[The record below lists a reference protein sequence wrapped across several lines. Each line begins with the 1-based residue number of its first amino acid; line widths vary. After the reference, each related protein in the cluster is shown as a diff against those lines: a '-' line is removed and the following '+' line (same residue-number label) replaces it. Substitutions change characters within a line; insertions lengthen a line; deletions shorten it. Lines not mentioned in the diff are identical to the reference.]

1 LLHRLAVCCL
11 AAAAALSLGAV
22 LAGPAA
28 AGTSSSRATGTVAT
42 GTAATPRGKLHV
54 RVDIKRFQRTRQGP
68 VARGV
73 ATATLGSLGNRPTT
87 VRKRVTLQVAQRGRC
102 NILTLTL
109 DTLDLTLLGLNVHL
123 DRVELHVTGNR
134 RGGVLGRL
142 FCSLAGA
149 RVQPARVAAAK
160 LNRRI
165 ARRGTVRPISFAV
178 PLQGR
183 AAQATATTCNVL
195 ELTLGPLHV
204 DLLGLIIDLN
214 RVHLTITANRNGG
227 LLGQIFCAL
236 ANGQSPLGT
245 GTPPLAGVT
254 PPTTG

>member
-1 LLHRLAVCCL
+1 VLHRFAVCCL
-11 AAAAALSLGAV
+11 VAAAALSLGAV

-28 AGTSSSRATGTVAT
+28 AGTSSSRATSAVAT
-42 GTAATPRGKLHV
+42 GTATTPRGKLHV

-73 ATATLGSLGNRPTT
+73 ARATLGGLGTGPTT
-87 VRKRVTLQVAQRGRC
+87 VSKRVTLQVARRGRC

-123 DRVELHVTGNR
+123 DRVELHVTGRR

-149 RVQPARVAAAK
+149 RVQPARVAAAT

-165 ARRGTVRPISFAV
+165 ARRGTIRPIAFSV
-178 PLQGR
+178 PLNGR
-183 AAQATATTCNVL
+183 AAQATTTCNVL

-204 DLLGLIIDLN
+204 DLLGLVIDLN

-236 ANGQSPLGT
+236 ANGQ
-245 GTPPLAGVT
+245 TPTLPAV
-254 PPTTG
+254 PAVPAVP

>member
-11 AAAAALSLGAV
+11 VAAAALALGAV
-22 LAGPAA
+22 VAGPAA
-28 AGTSSSRATGTVAT
+28 AGTSSSRATGFVAT

-54 RVDIKRFQRTRQGP
+54 QVDIKRFQRTRQGP

-73 ATATLGSLGNRPTT
+73 AQATLGSLGSGPTT

-123 DRVELHVTGNR
+123 DRVDLRVTGRR
-134 RGGVLGRL
+134 RGGVLGQL

-149 RVQPARVAAAK
+149 RVQPGQAAAAK

-165 ARRGTVRPISFAV
+165 ARRGTVRPLSFTV

-183 AAQATATTCNVL
+183 AAQTTAVCNVL

-204 DLLGLIIDLN
+204 DLLGLVIDLN

-236 ANGQSPLGT
+236 ANGQ
-245 GTPPLAGVT
+245 TPTLPAVPGVAA
-254 PPTTG
+254 PAAV

>member
-11 AAAAALSLGAV
+11 VAAAALSLGAV

-28 AGTSSSRATGTVAT
+28 AGTSSSRATGAVAV
-42 GTAATPRGKLHV
+42 GTATTPHGKLHV

-149 RVQPARVAAAK
+149 RVQPARAAAAA
-160 LNRRI
+160 LNKRI
-165 ARRGTVRPISFAV
+165 ARRGTVRPISFSV

-183 AAQATATTCNVL
+183 AAQATTTCNIL

-236 ANGQSPLGT
+236 ANGQAPTL
-245 GTPPLAGVT
+245 PAVPGVAL
-254 PPTTG
+254 PTTP

>member
-1 LLHRLAVCCL
+1 
-11 AAAAALSLGAV
+11 
-22 LAGPAA
+22 
-28 AGTSSSRATGTVAT
+28 
-42 GTAATPRGKLHV
+42 
-54 RVDIKRFQRTRQGP
+54 

-73 ATATLGSLGNRPTT
+73 ATATLGSLGNKPTT

-123 DRVELHVTGNR
+123 DRVELHVTGRR

-149 RVQPARVAAAK
+149 RVQPARVAAAM
-160 LNRRI
+160 LNKRI
-165 ARRGTVRPISFAV
+165 ARRGTVRPIAFSV

-183 AAQATATTCNVL
+183 AAQTAATCNIL

-204 DLLGLIIDLN
+204 DLLGLVIDLN
-214 RVHLTITANRNGG
+214 RVHLTITANRRGG
-227 LLGQIFCAL
+227 ILGQIFCAL
-236 ANGQSPLGT
+236 ANGRVPALGT
-245 GTPPLAGVT
+245 TPVATPPLPVAT
-254 PPTTG
+254 PPLPVPTTG

>member
-1 LLHRLAVCCL
+1 MLHRLAVCCL
-11 AAAAALSLGAV
+11 VAAAALALGTV

-28 AGTSSSRATGTVAT
+28 AGTSSSRATGTVAS

-73 ATATLGSLGNRPTT
+73 ATATLGSLGNTPTT
-87 VRKRVTLQVAQRGRC
+87 VRKRVTLQVQQTGNC
-102 NILTLTL
+102 NILTLRL
-109 DTLDLTLLGLNVHL
+109 NQLDLTLLGLNVHL
-123 DRVELHVTGNR
+123 DRVNLRVTGNPQ
-134 RGGVLGRL
+134 GGVLGRL

-149 RVQPARVAAAK
+149 RVQPAQVAAAK

-165 ARRGTVRPISFAV
+165 ARRGTLRPISFAV

-183 AAQATATTCNVL
+183 AAQATTTCNIL

-214 RVHLTITANRNGG
+214 RVHLTITATPNGG
-227 LLGQIFCAL
+227 VLGNLFCGL
-236 ANGQSPLGT
+236 ANGT
-245 GTPPLAGVT
+245 T
-254 PPTTG
+254 PTTGG